1 MRLAQARVQ
10 NFKSIDD
17 SGNVSIDPAVTVLV
31 GQNEAGKTAFL
42 QALYK
47 ARAADGGGKYDRDMD
62 YPRIALNDY
71 EETHPHRPATTAMLT
86 YALSPDELGEINVAL
101 GADVLSAST
110 FTLTHDYGNESS
122 IGLVA
127 NELAFVRK
135 LVDSAGLSADA
146 ASPLRSAASVRGLLE
161 SLESA
166 TRTPEVEAFYLT
178 LKSRFEKMTNGWHGA
193 DYEIWHKHV
202 LPALPSFIYFDD
214 YRLLPGRMNLSGLH
228 QRLAQSSTAPNVLS
242 GSDRAVLGLL
252 RMAKVDLEQ
261 LLAATTYESIT
272 AKLEAFSN
280 KVTDR
285 VFRYWKQNDQLEV
298 RVDVR
303 QTPGEQPP
311 FNDGPNL
318 EIRIYNKRH
327 RVTVSFDQRS
337 RGFIWFFSFLVWFDS
352 VKKLLGT
359 DKNLVLLLDEPGLNL
374 HALAQDDFLQYID
387 DLSDS
392 HQTIYTTHSPF
403 MVHSDRLHQVRLVE
417 DRKELGTKIDENISG
432 SDPKTI
438 FPLQAALGY
447 TIAQNLFISKRNLL
461 VEGPSDLIY
470 LQQASSALEA
480 LGRPGLRS
488 DVTIVPAGGL
498 ENVAT
503 FVALLGGNKLEIVVV
518 HDHDGKPNQRIENL
532 QREKLIREK
541 CILTYALFRSDV
553 GKPKLKKA
561 AKNPASP
568 HDASRTDGSEVVPTD
583 IEDLF
588 PISTYLE
595 LFNATFGKRLT
606 GKVLESALPP
616 GERIVERLTRYLA
629 ISSIELRPKGGF
641 NHYAVANFAA
651 AHPIANWS
659 EDTLS
664 QFETLFVS
672 INQLFTAAD
681 AGGH

>member
-1 MRLAQARVQ
+1 MRLTQARVE

-17 SGNVSIDPAVTVLV
+17 SGLVSIDPAVTVLV

-47 ARAADGGGKYDRDMD
+47 ARAADAGGAYDRDMD
-62 YPRIALNDY
+62 YPRIRLNDY
-71 EETHPHRPATTAMLT
+71 DERHPHGPATTAT
-86 YALSPDELGEINVAL
+86 LSYELDPREVSSINEAL
-101 GADVLSAST
+101 GAEVLTDRSFS
-110 FTLTHDYGNESS
+110 LTHTYNNSFTVGISANE
-122 IGLVA
+122 GALVA
-127 NELAFVRK
+127 
-135 LVDSAGLSADA
+135 S
-146 ASPLRSAASVRGLLE
+146 LLE
-161 SLESA
+161 AAKISEEEAAPFRGSSSARALLSKLEA
-166 TRTPEVEAFYLT
+166 VTRTPEVEAFYAT
-178 LKSRFEKMTNGWHGA
+178 VKSRFGKLPDAWLGA
-193 DYEIWHKHV
+193 DYEIWKQHV
-202 LPALPSFIYFDD
+202 EPLLPSFIYFDD
-214 YRLLPGRMNLSGLH
+214 YRLLPGRMNLPAL
-228 QRLAQSSTAPNVLS
+228 QNRVRTAPTSLT
-242 GSDRAVLGLL
+242 GPERAVLGLL
-252 RMAKVDLEQ
+252 RMAKVDLDQ

-311 FNDGPNL
+311 FNNGPNL

-359 DKNLVLLLDEPGLNL
+359 DKSLILLLDEPGLNL

-387 DLSDS
+387 DLSTA

-403 MVHSDRLHQVRLVE
+403 MVHSERLHQVRLVE
-417 DRKELGTKIDENISG
+417 DRKELGTQIDDNISG
-432 SDPKTI
+432 SDPKTV

-480 LGRPGLRS
+480 TRRTGLRP
-488 DVTIVPAGGL
+488 DVTIVPTGGL
-498 ENVAT
+498 DNVAT
-503 FVALLGGNKLEIVVV
+503 FVALLGGNRLEIAVL

-532 QREKLIREK
+532 QRERLIREK
-541 CILTYALFRSDV
+541 FILNYSMFRAGDSPS
-553 GKPKLKKA
+553 KPKGKRKA
-561 AKNPASP
+561 AQAEIEQGDPP
-568 HDASRTDGSEVVPTD
+568 QFIPTD
-583 IEDLF
+583 IEDLL
-588 PISTYLE
+588 PVSTYLA
-595 LFNATFGKRLT
+595 LFNGTFEKQLNST
-606 GKVLESALPP
+606 MVTESMLPP
-616 GERIVERLTRYLA
+616 GKRVVERLTRYLE
-629 ISSIELRPKGGF
+629 SSGLELRSGGGF

-651 AHPIANWS
+651 THPIAKW
-659 EDTLS
+659 DD
-664 QFETLFVS
+664 ETLGRFDA
-672 INQLFTAAD
+672 LFKAVNRLFSD
-681 AGGH
+681 NK

>member
-1 MRLAQARVQ
+1 
-10 NFKSIDD
+10 
-17 SGNVSIDPAVTVLV
+17 
-31 GQNEAGKTAFL
+31 
-42 QALYK
+42 
-47 ARAADGGGKYDRDMD
+47 
-62 YPRIALNDY
+62 
-71 EETHPHRPATTAMLT
+71 
-86 YALSPDELGEINVAL
+86 
-101 GADVLSAST
+101 
-110 FTLTHDYGNESS
+110 
-122 IGLVA
+122 
-127 NELAFVRK
+127 
-135 LVDSAGLSADA
+135 
-146 ASPLRSAASVRGLLE
+146 
-161 SLESA
+161 
-166 TRTPEVEAFYLT
+166 
-178 LKSRFEKMTNGWHGA
+178 
-193 DYEIWHKHV
+193 
-202 LPALPSFIYFDD
+202 LPSFIYFDD